1 MVPSII
7 PLSVVEG
14 RSRVAWLR
22 TKASALPDAFLDAFF
37 VFVFLDFP
45 DAFFP
50 LFHCMNILL
59 FVMAACKKF

>member
-45 DAFFP
+45 DAFFSVVS
-50 LFHCMNILL
+50 LYEHFTICYGSM
-59 FVMAACKKF
+59 